1 VLLDLFLEKA
11 TENNILNHRRTHL
24 HRFHL
29 LSSAAIFTLVILVLA
44 VGCTSTPATVTNTV
58 TSTPPPV
65 TVTVTATPAAN
76 TAQLNQLK
84 QIAGPPPASLD
95 QYFPPASPAPVFL
108 LQMFAMATPF
118 EGIGVSLQENDMTNV
133 KANFAAFQTEY
144 GKASKMV
151 PEWTAMFPQDAVTAM
166 GTAITAGDP
175 AKIGAAMGGL
185 GAVCTNCHLLYQIK
199 VEQKYHWKDFAT
211 IKVTN
216 PVTKQSQAWVDYMT
230 TMAGGF
236 DGAAID
242 LQEGKTANA
251 AKNFNDFV
259 TEYKALATDGCKQC
273 HTDPMTGKEIPR
285 AYFVDPA
292 SMAMID
298 QLNKAFAATPP
309 DTTTITNL
317 SGAIGNNICLSCHLI
332 HVPAQNAKDTWTT
345 YSNILK

>member
-1 VLLDLFLEKA
+1 LRKSYSL
-11 TENNILNHRRTHL
+11 I
-24 HRFHL
+24 
-29 LSSAAIFTLVILVLA
+29 SIAIFALVTLVLA
-44 VGCTSTPATVTNTV
+44 AGCTTTAAAVTSTV

-76 TAQLNQLK
+76 TSQLNQLK

-95 QYFPPASPAPVFL
+95 QYFPPQSPAPVFL
-108 LQMFAMATPF
+108 LEMFAMSGPF

-133 KANFAAFQTEY
+133 KANFTAFQTEY
-144 GKASKMV
+144 AKASKMV
-151 PEWTAMFPQDAVTAM
+151 PEWTALFPQDPVTAM

-185 GAVCTNCHLLYQIK
+185 GNVCSNCHLLNQVK
-199 VEQKYHWKDFAT
+199 VEQKYHWKNFDD

-230 TMAGGF
+230 MAGGF

-242 LQEGKTANA
+242 LQEGKLANA

-273 HTDPMTGKEIPR
+273 HTDPTTGKEIPR

-298 QLNKAFAATPP
+298 QLNKAFAANPP
-309 DTTTITNL
+309 DAKTIGDL
-317 SGAIGNNICLSCHLI
+317 SGAIGNNICLSCHMI